1 VPLTTKD
8 LPGLAEPNPDAPLI
22 YLDQWV
28 WVELALAARSGSGV
42 YADLLGALTE
52 MRASRRIAV
61 ALTAANYLELGQR
74 RSSRSRRDV
83 AKVMAEVTGYATL
96 AAIHSVQA
104 EEVRRA
110 ASWVMTGAN
119 QPPAPLERHILLG
132 VGANHAFA
140 SQTGR
145 YRFVERIAGEGATEG
160 PETGTPEPAGMARAK
175 SSASGGGFTTPG

>member
-28 WVELALAARSGSGV
+28 WAELALAARSGSGV

-52 MRASRRIAV
+52 IRASRRIAV
-61 ALTAANYLELGQR
+61 ALIAANYLELGQR

-104 EEVRRA
+104 E
-110 ASWVMTGAN
+110 
-119 QPPAPLERHILLG
+119 
-132 VGANHAFA
+132 
-140 SQTGR
+140 
-145 YRFVERIAGEGATEG
+145 GEGATEG
-160 PETGTPEPAGMARAK
+160 PETGTPDSFRRGMAEVSPEKWEWLNLVGMDIDHSLPEVDYRPEHRLGDEFAYVAIRPDG
-175 SSASGGGFTTPG
+175 SRQRHQTTDRFFTQQ

>member
-119 QPPAPLERHILLG
+119 QPPHPARSRSEPRLCFADRTVSLRGTHCRRGRH
-132 VGANHAFA
+132 
-140 SQTGR
+140 
-145 YRFVERIAGEGATEG
+145 
-160 PETGTPEPAGMARAK
+160 
-175 SSASGGGFTTPG
+175 